1 VQQVRILR
9 GRTDDGGIF
18 GVVSFLKAS
27 FCMTSTLPPLALIVR
42 QFVGVQVSI
51 MLFLYPCRFSV
62 VLGCFGAWWCCIF
75 FSVAL
80 MFLSL
85 AVFSVVTR
93 SLCDSLYPC
102 TSRAFLKLHR
112 SNSLLLNKIRAQ
124 TCSRKKVLQVP
135 PFL

>member
-1 VQQVRILR
+1 MPPTLCMGTVPSGSRGGCSDSSRAPGIRAASDELRNYSHEQLRPCQLLPPVRILR

-18 GVVSFLKAS
+18 GVVFFLKPS

-75 FSVAL
+75 FFCCSY
-80 MFLSL
+80 
-85 AVFSVVTR
+85 VFVSGC
-93 SLCDSLYPC
+93 L
-102 TSRAFLKLHR
+102 
-112 SNSLLLNKIRAQ
+112 
-124 TCSRKKVLQVP
+124 
-135 PFL
+135 